1 MKIIRKILISGAAA
15 VCAAATAISAH
26 AYSDVPSGH
35 WAEDTINR
43 ASAVGIMQGRG
54 NDEFGLGS
62 EIKRS
67 EFAAMLTR
75 LMGWENE
82 SAQQHFSDVSSESWY
97 YNAVNVLAAHGAAD
111 GDTFR
116 PEDNITRREMAVMLI
131 KSLGYQTLAESETE
145 NTFSDV
151 SADSGYIAIARDFG
165 IITGI
170 TDTEFAPESPALR
183 EQGAAMM
190 MRLYDKYYSH
200 LDEIHGF
207 YAISSWSQ
215 RDIAAQMDSISFGWG
230 RLEYDGGVT
239 LNTSNSG
246 GNVWCIPEGYTDA
259 VKYMAENG
267 VDANFA
273 VTMTD
278 TEDSRS
284 ILLDASA
291 RDEAVRLLTEAADGY
306 AGITIDF
313 EGMKGDELKNGLN
326 EFMRSLRQSLGSAKL
341 YIAVHPVLKHGGA
354 YFDAYDYRTLG
365 EYADKVIIMAH
376 DYAASTLDSQLLNTD
391 FTATPVTPFDEVYY
405 ALKKITDPETG
416 VQDTSKIAL
425 ALSLSSTTAWKTS
438 NGKITDPTALHP
450 AVETLLKRLAQS
462 DTVISYSQTY
472 RNPYASYKTE
482 DGSEYLIWYEDSRS
496 VTDKIDLAKMFGIN
510 SISIWRIGEI
520 SNSQPEQYMDIWS
533 AILKEK

>member
-1 MKIIRKILISGAAA
+1 MSILKKLIIPAAIAFCA
-15 VCAAATAISAH
+15 VSAPAH
-26 AYSDVPSGH
+26 AYSDVPAGH
-35 WAEDTINR
+35 WAEDTIAR
-43 ASAVGIMQGRG
+43 AAEAGIMQGRSE
-54 NDEFGLGS
+54 DEFGLGS

-82 SAQQHFSDVSSESWY
+82 SAQQHFSDVSPDSWY
-97 YNAVNVLAAHGAAD
+97 YSSVNILAAHGAAD

-131 KSLGYQTLAESETE
+131 RSLGYKTLAESETE

-151 SADSGYIAIARDFG
+151 TADSGYIAIARDFG
-165 IITGI
+165 IIIGI

-190 MRLYDKYYSH
+190 MRLYDKYYSK

-207 YAISSWSQ
+207 YAISSWAQ
-215 RDIAAQMDSISFGWG
+215 RDIAAQMDSVSFGWG
-230 RLEYDGGVT
+230 RLEFDNGVK
-239 LNTSNSG
+239 LNTSSDG
-246 GNVWCIPEGYTDA
+246 GNVWCIPDGYTDA
-259 VKYMAENG
+259 VEYMAENG
-267 VDANFA
+267 VEANFA

-278 TEDSRS
+278 VEDSKS
-284 ILLDASA
+284 ILLDADA
-291 RDEAVRLLTEAADGY
+291 RAEAVRQLTAAAEGY

-313 EGMKGDELKNGLN
+313 EGMKGEELKSGLN
-326 EFMRSLRQSLGSAKL
+326 EFMKELRQSLGGAKL

-354 YFDAYDYRTLG
+354 YFDAYDYKTLG
-365 EYADKVIIMAH
+365 EYADKVILMAH
-376 DYAASTLDSQLLNTD
+376 DYAASTLDPQLLNTD
-391 FTATPVTPFDEVYY
+391 FNATPVTPFDEVYY

-425 ALSLSSTTAWKTS
+425 ALSLSSAAAWKTTD
-438 NGKITDPTALHP
+438 GKISDPAALHP
-450 AVETLLKRLAQS
+450 SVETLLKRLAQS

-472 RNPYASYKTE
+472 RNPYASYRTE

-510 SISIWRIGEI
+510 DISIWRIGEI
-520 SNSQPEQYMDIWS
+520 ADSQPEQYMDIWS